1 MIRFLYVCLLR
12 LHPRQ
17 FRQRF
22 AGEMLW
28 IFDQAVE
35 IRDRLVTDAVVSLWR
50 QWALRPHTGMQP
62 ATNGATALRAVDGVP
77 VFYTCESFMPR
88 RSALLN
94 GGVLSVMICIGL

>member
-1 MIRFLYVCLLR
+1 MIRFIYVCLLR

-28 IFDQAVE
+28 IFDQATE
-35 IRDRLVTDAVVSLWR
+35 SRGRLMTDAVVSLWR
-50 QWALRPHTGMQP
+50 QWALRPHVVTQP
-62 ATNGATALRAVDGVP
+62 AATGPALRTVDGVP

-88 RSALLN
+88 RSAP
-94 GGVLSVMICIGL
+94 SKTRTSTTTPR